1 MTDLPSVE
9 HDPGRQRFHVEVEG
23 HQAELVYRV
32 QDGRLVIDHTGVPA
46 AVGGRGI
53 AGHLVRAA
61 FEHAREQG
69 WRVVPACAYARAWVA
84 RHPAYAGFVAG

>member
-53 AGHLVRAA
+53 AGHL
-61 FEHAREQG
+61 ELS
-69 WRVVPACAYARAWVA
+69 PLACAYARAWVA
-84 RHPAYAGFVAG
+84 RHPAYAGLVAG

>member
-46 AVGGRGI
+46 AICRRGI
-53 AGHLVRAA
+53 ARHFVGAA
-61 FEHAREQG
+61 CENEQEQG
-69 WRVVPACAYARAWVA
+69 RRVVPACAYARAWVA
-84 RHPAYAGFVAG
+84 RHPAYAGLVAG

>member
-32 QDGRLVIDHTGVPA
+32 QDGRLVIDHTGVPGA
-46 AVGGRGI
+46 SGGHGT
-53 AGHLVRAA
+53 AGQPVRAE
-61 FEHAREQG
+61 F
-69 WRVVPACAYARAWVA
+69 
-84 RHPAYAGFVAG
+84 